1 MPHAGGMSLTAVT
14 ATTGKVP
21 ADDRRQQLAAFLRS
35 RRERITPEQ
44 VGLPPTGRRRTP
56 GLRREEV
63 AQIAAVG
70 VTWYT
75 WLEQGREIQVSVQ
88 VLDAVAR
95 ALLLDPSERAH
106 LFTLAGAEDPAP
118 VRECPTVT
126 PAVRMTLDRMAPYPA
141 AVINSRYDVLAH
153 NAQYTGIVGDLA
165 ALPPE
170 DRNLMWLAFT
180 PSRFRDVLVDHEE
193 ERDVMVARFRSGMG
207 DHGAEPAWRAL
218 LCRLRKASPV
228 FDAAWQRHDVLRPG
242 NGLKRFLVPE
252 VGLLRL
258 DYTSFWLGPVQGP
271 RMVVYTPKDEETAAL
286 LSRLPTRL
294 PSAVAGAGV
303 PLG

>member
-1 MPHAGGMSLTAVT
+1 MSLTAVT

-21 ADDRRQQLAAFLRS
+21 ADPRRQQLAAFLRS
-35 RRERITPEQ
+35 RRERVTPEQ

-141 AVINSRYDVLAH
+141 AVINSRYDVLAY

-180 PSRFRDVLVDHEE
+180 PSRFREVLVDHEE

-207 DHGAEPAWRAL
+207 DHAAEPAWRTL
-218 LCRLRKASPV
+218 LCRLRQASPV
-228 FDAAWQRHDVLRPG
+228 FDEAWQRHDVLRPG

-258 DYTSFWLGPVQGP
+258 DYTSFWLGPAQGS

-286 LSRLPTRL
+286 LPRLPTRP
-294 PSAVAGAGV
+294 PSAAAGAGAGV